1 MTNKSQIKCDE
12 YCCHDYHPFIYKLS
26 SPEKE
31 YIQKTAHTK
40 IYMNKDLPT
49 NKEKLAELAE
59 LSKQLNNY
67 FNSNP
72 TKHYFLKLNKLSPK
86 DAYYIITNDSNLDD
100 ESELSLDDIK
110 RDLDILHVG
119 LPVGRLADYCINI
132 LLNSDRVYCE
142 LAFSDVEEIISVL
155 LLDYKNINHQTE
167 TRIYVKNNKLIGISQ
182 YYCDLNN
189 VYVNSNQ
196 NTPDIANIPDIIKKF
211 LNIKTNLTS
220 YVCDIYFDNKLNP
233 ELIELNPFTHS
244 TDSCLFD
251 WDTLELEPLE
261 FRYKENNSIKKI
273 SFI

>member
-1 MTNKSQIKCDE
+1 
-12 YCCHDYHPFIYKLS
+12 
-26 SPEKE
+26 
-31 YIQKTAHTK
+31 
-40 IYMNKDLPT
+40 MNKDLPT
-49 NKEKLAELAE
+49 NKEKLAEL
-59 LSKQLNNY
+59 SKQLNDH

-142 LAFSDVEEIISVL
+142 LAFSDVEENISVL
-155 LLDYKNINHQTE
+155 LLDYININHQTE

-211 LNIKTNLTS
+211 LNIKTDLTS

-233 ELIELNPFTHS
+233 ELIELNPFAHS